1 MLVRRPKT
9 GDGGEGAVFEKS
21 ISQKT
26 NEDGIAVVGLIS
38 RGRLQS
44 TPTKTRCWGRRVS
57 RQSPDDKCS
66 NLSNVCFDSRR
77 GNRAEN
83 QDFPPF
89 D

>member
-1 MLVRRPKT
+1 M
-9 GDGGEGAVFEKS
+9 FEKS

-57 RQSPDDKCS
+57 RESLDDKCS

-83 QDFPPF
+83 HDFPPF